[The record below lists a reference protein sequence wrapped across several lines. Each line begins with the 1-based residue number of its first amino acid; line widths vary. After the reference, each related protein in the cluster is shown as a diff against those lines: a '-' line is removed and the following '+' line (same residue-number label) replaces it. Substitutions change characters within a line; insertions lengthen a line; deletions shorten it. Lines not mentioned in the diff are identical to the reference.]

1 MRHIKMMQG
10 SGIFAASCST
20 CPLPWSWSHWS
31 HLWQSQQLPCVQTDI
46 IDVWSMDLA
55 HISQITLSRSY
66 WLVWSRDGV
75 HGKHTIYTSV
85 LLINIVATDRCTA
98 CNNDLDGLGGPC
110 SQELREALIDVL
122 EPQVL
127 WDEYG
132 IVYDVVVWCFSQC
145 FILHV

>member
-1 MRHIKMMQG
+1 
-10 SGIFAASCST
+10 
-20 CPLPWSWSHWS
+20 
-31 HLWQSQQLPCVQTDI
+31 
-46 IDVWSMDLA
+46 MDLA